1 MSTDRRPVTAP
12 DAPAAIG
19 PYVHAVAAQGLLFVS
34 GQIPLDAESGE
45 VVGAAAGEQAEQA
58 LKNLEAVVRAAG
70 GSLRDVVRTTVFL
83 TDMGTFKEVNE
94 VYARFFDQEPPA
106 RAAIAVAGL
115 PLGVRVEIDAIV
127 ALPQG

>member
-1 MSTDRRPVTAP
+1 MSTERRSVTAP

-34 GQIPLDAESGE
+34 GQISLDAKSGE
-45 VVGAAAGEQAEQA
+45 VVGTTAGEQAEKA

-70 GSLRDVVRTTVFL
+70 GSLRDVVRTTVYL
-83 TDMGTFKEVNE
+83 TDMGTFQEVNE

-106 RAAIAVAGL
+106 RAAIGVAAL
-115 PLGVRVEIDAIV
+115 PLGVRVEVDAIV
-127 ALPQG
+127 ALPQA